1 MKRSASEI
9 LRNLESRIARLEG
22 KTASGK
28 FKVSVHCE
36 HTGESKSYNMDLDTL
51 QKTMKDLEKQTKTD
65 ALNHKKVFGV
75 AGPKLNL
82 EGAKFFMASENNGKI
97 FIVNNL
103 EHKDGT
109 LFSYVIE
116 ILEPAKFGMALMSL
130 SPIFRHL
137 DF

>member
-1 MKRSASEI
+1 MRRSASEI
-9 LRNLESRIARLEG
+9 IRNLESRIARLEG

-28 FKVSVHCE
+28 FKVAVHCE
-36 HTGESKSYNMDLDTL
+36 HTGESNSYTLDLDSL
-51 QKTMKDLEKQTKTD
+51 NKLMKDLEKQTKRD

-75 AGPKLNL
+75 ASPKLNL
-82 EGAKFFMASENNGKI
+82 EGAKFFMATENKGGI
-97 FIVNNL
+97 FIMNSL

-109 LFSYVIE
+109 LFSCVIE

-130 SPIFRHL
+130 SPYFRHL